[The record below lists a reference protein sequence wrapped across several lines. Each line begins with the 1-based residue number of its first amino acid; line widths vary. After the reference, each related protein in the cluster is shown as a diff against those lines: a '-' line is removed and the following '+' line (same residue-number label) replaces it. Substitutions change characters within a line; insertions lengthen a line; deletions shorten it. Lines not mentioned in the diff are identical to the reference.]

1 MFFQKDIETMDRK
14 SMQSLQLD
22 KLKHMVNYCYDKVP
36 MYTQKFD
43 SVGLKPKHIQTL
55 KDISLIPYTTKEDL
69 RENYPY
75 GLFAVPQKEIVRLH
89 ASSGT
94 TGKPIVAGYTR
105 YDLDMWSDCMARLIT
120 AVGGNDEDIVQISF
134 GYGLFTGALGVHMGW
149 EKIGASVVPASSG
162 NTAKQ
167 IMLLEDFGVTALVA
181 TPSYAMYIAESIKN
195 KNLPME
201 NFRLRLGLFGAEA
214 STEEMHRELSQTL
227 GILSTDNYGL
237 TELIGPGVSGDC
249 HLRCGMHINEDHFY
263 PEIVNIAE
271 NKVLNEG
278 EEGELLFTALSKQGM
293 PILRYRTKDISSLNF
308 EPCKC
313 GRTSVRMGKIKGRTD
328 DMLIIRGVNVFPSQI
343 EAVLMNIEEIGNH
356 YEILVTREN
365 YLDKLTVSVEMRD
378 ESLLESYGKLEQLR
392 NYVAGKIKEVL
403 GLEVGVKLVE
413 PFSLKRYEGKTQR
426 VHDMRNK

>member
-22 KLKHMVNYCYDKVP
+22 KLKHTVNYCYDKVP
-36 MYTQKFD
+36 MYTKKFD
-43 SVGLKPKHIQTL
+43 EIGLKPKHIQTL
-55 KDISLIPYTTKEDL
+55 KDISLIPYTTKDDL
-69 RENYPY
+69 RDNYPY
-75 GLFAVPQKEIVRLH
+75 GLFAVPQKEIVRIH

-105 YDLDMWSDCMARLIT
+105 YDLDMWSDCVARLIT

-134 GYGLFTGALGVHMGW
+134 GYGLFTGALGLHMGW
-149 EKIGASVVPASSG
+149 EKVGASVIPASSG

-167 IMLLEDFGVTALVA
+167 IMLLQDFKATALVA
-181 TPSYAMYIAESIKN
+181 TPSYAMYIAESIRN
-195 KNLPME
+195 KNLTMDD
-201 NFRLRLGLFGAEA
+201 FCLRLGLFGAEA

-263 PEIVNIAE
+263 PEVVNIE
-271 NKVLNEG
+271 QNKVLNEG
-278 EEGELLFTALSKQGM
+278 EEGELIFTALSKQGM
-293 PILRYRTKDISSLNF
+293 PILRYRTKDISSLNY

-313 GRTSVRMGKIKGRTD
+313 GRTAARMGKIKGRTD

-378 ESLLESYGKLEQLR
+378 ASLLESYGKLEQLR
-392 NYVAGKIKEVL
+392 NQVGAKIKEVL

-426 VHDMRNK
+426 VHDMR

>member
-1 MFFQKDIETMDRK
+1 
-14 SMQSLQLD
+14 MQSLQLD

-75 GLFAVPQKEIVRLH
+75 GLFAVPQKEIVRIH

-105 YDLDMWSDCMARLIT
+105 YDLDMWSDCVARLIT

-134 GYGLFTGALGVHMGW
+134 GYGLFTGALGLHMGW
-149 EKIGASVVPASSG
+149 EKVGASVVPASSG

-167 IMLLEDFGVTALVA
+167 IMLLQDFGVTALVA

-195 KNLPME
+195 KNLTMDD
-201 NFRLRLGLFGAEA
+201 FKLRLGLFGAEA

-263 PEIVNIAE
+263 PEIVNIEE

-278 EEGELLFTALSKQGM
+278 EEGEVIFTALSKRGM

-313 GRTSVRMGKIKGRTD
+313 DRTAVRMGKIKGRTD

-378 ESLLESYGKLEQLR
+378 ASLLESYGKLEQLR
-392 NYVAGKIKEVL
+392 NFVGVKIKEVL

>member
-1 MFFQKDIETMDRK
+1 
-14 SMQSLQLD
+14 
-22 KLKHMVNYCYDKVP
+22 MVNYCYDKVP

-75 GLFAVPQKEIVRLH
+75 GLFAVPQKEIVRIH

-105 YDLDMWSDCMARLIT
+105 GDLDMWSDCVARLIT

-134 GYGLFTGALGVHMGW
+134 GYGLFTGALGLHMGW
-149 EKIGASVVPASSG
+149 EKVGASVVPASSG

-167 IMLLEDFGVTALVA
+167 IMLLQDFNVTALVA

-195 KNLPME
+195 KNLTM
-201 NFRLRLGLFGAEA
+201 NDFKLRLGLFGAEA

-249 HLRCGMHINEDHFY
+249 HLRTGMHINEDHFY
-263 PEIVNIAE
+263 PEIVNIE
-271 NKVLNEG
+271 QNKVLNEG
-278 EEGELLFTALSKQGM
+278 EEGEMLFTALSKQGM
-293 PILRYRTKDISSLNF
+293 PILRYRTKDISSLNY

-392 NYVAGKIKEVL
+392 NYVGGKIKEVL

>member
-1 MFFQKDIETMDRK
+1 MDRK

-75 GLFAVPQKEIVRLH
+75 GLFAVPQKEIVRIH

-105 YDLDMWSDCMARLIT
+105 GDLDMWSDCVARLIT

-134 GYGLFTGALGVHMGW
+134 GYGLFTGALGLHMGW
-149 EKIGASVVPASSG
+149 EKVGASVVPASSG

-167 IMLLEDFGVTALVA
+167 IMLLQDFNVTALVA

-195 KNLPME
+195 KNLTM
-201 NFRLRLGLFGAEA
+201 NDFKLRLGLFGAEA

-249 HLRCGMHINEDHFY
+249 HLRTGMHINEDHFY
-263 PEIVNIAE
+263 PEIVNIE
-271 NKVLNEG
+271 QNKVLNEG
-278 EEGELLFTALSKQGM
+278 EEGEMLFTALSKQGM
-293 PILRYRTKDISSLNF
+293 PILRYRTKDISSLNY

-392 NYVAGKIKEVL
+392 NYVGGKIKEVL